1 MHILYCNL
9 QKCRPIFNIMDLLF
23 KLLGCLCISNECSFF
38 VKQGCK
44 DAMMAFIEQ
53 NAIIMIGVGL
63 GIACLE
69 VCSK

>member
-1 MHILYCNL
+1 
-9 QKCRPIFNIMDLLF
+9 MDLLF
-23 KLLGCLCISNECSFF
+23 KLLGCLCISNECYFF